1 MSKKKR
7 KKKIKTKR
15 SWIVDIPI
23 GTCIFFIITGFVLC
37 TVFVFVT
44 WHEGRLIDKSE
55 AISVSATFDSYTKHH
70 SPKGSLNEIEIHFKD
85 REHLY
90 MDSAYFNAT
99 IEESLNQLDSGE
111 RLNMLL
117 HPSSEYIWE
126 IKTET
131 DTILYFEEAKEG
143 ALVENLG
150 FSIVLGTFG
159 CLCAVMGTT
168 SLVLQLAERNR
179 KRQNQK
185 NEENT

>member
-1 MSKKKR
+1 
-7 KKKIKTKR
+7 
-15 SWIVDIPI
+15 
-23 GTCIFFIITGFVLC
+23 
-37 TVFVFVT
+37 
-44 WHEGRLIDKSE
+44 
-55 AISVSATFDSYTKHH
+55 
-70 SPKGSLNEIEIHFKD
+70 
-85 REHLY
+85 

-131 DTILYFEEAKEG
+131 YTILYFEEAKEG